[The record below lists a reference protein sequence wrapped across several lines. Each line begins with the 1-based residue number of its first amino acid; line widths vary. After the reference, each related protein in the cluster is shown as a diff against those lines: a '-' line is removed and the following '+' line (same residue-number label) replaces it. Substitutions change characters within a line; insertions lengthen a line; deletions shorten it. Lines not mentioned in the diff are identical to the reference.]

1 MDYQNKF
8 CPRCGVN
15 IQVGQRFCG
24 NCGSLQ
30 IAMPTSTSLTAGPK
44 KSSKKLW
51 LGIGI
56 PALLG
61 VAVTIA
67 IIAFALSIGSKDR
80 TIMVYMIGSD
90 LESQMAAASLDITEM
105 ENANFD
111 PEHTKL
117 LIYTGGTKK
126 WALDDINAEENA
138 IFEVSNGQITKLQ
151 TYEKSLMTNPG
162 NLTSFINY
170 AYDNYPADLYDLI
183 LWDHG
188 GGPIFGYGK
197 YENSIYGSTMKLSVL
212 SDALANTNII
222 TSGKKFDL
230 IGFDACLMGSM
241 EVANILSNYSD
252 YMVASE
258 ETEPGNGWDYA
269 FLDDLGRDGQI
280 NTTEDL
286 GRSIIDHYVVS
297 YDDYWYDSDL
307 SMSLVNLRKISSLIT
322 SVESLFTAVK
332 DEITNQTFSQYS
344 RTMTREKVYGYTG
357 RDSESYDLVDLMD
370 LCQSLNNTHG
380 AEVDKIKEDF
390 DDVVQYSRSN
400 IDNTNGLSVYFLNF
414 NKALAEEMLE
424 KYRDVVFSDKYYD
437 FLVKY
442 KGFVT
447 GDRKVA
453 NRTYS
458 DLSEN
463 KTADNAIEIDL
474 PDELRD
480 NYQSGEI
487 AIFRKLDDNVFMP
500 VYRSSEVELDGNKLR
515 ATSYDLQFVVEV
527 YKADGSIE
535 YGWSAMFE
543 KERTANY
550 ADYISFGLLGYTDD
564 SPLGFSLKNHE
575 THIRIL
581 PGNNEGQVRDIRV
594 QSESDTG
601 LASKMNLDPDKIAF
615 IDFMTGTYKLF
626 SDSGE
631 LDYNFES
638 HGVLYGSEASIE
650 KGDTYKIKL
659 VDLDYDFGDIYDG
672 KFKNTKDYYA
682 EFIVYDTQGDSHQLN
697 LVHIN

>member
-56 PALLG
+56 PAVLG

-126 WALDDINAEENA
+126 WALDEINAEENA

-151 TYEKSLMTNPG
+151 TYEKSLMTNPD

-197 YENSIYGSTMKLSVL
+197 DENSLSGSTMKLSAL

-269 FLDDLGRDGQI
+269 FLDDLSRDGQI

>member
-1 MDYQNKF
+1 
-8 CPRCGVN
+8 
-15 IQVGQRFCG
+15 
-24 NCGSLQ
+24 
-30 IAMPTSTSLTAGPK
+30 
-44 KSSKKLW
+44 
-51 LGIGI
+51 
-56 PALLG
+56 
-61 VAVTIA
+61 
-67 IIAFALSIGSKDR
+67 
-80 TIMVYMIGSD
+80 MIGSD

-126 WALDDINAEENA
+126 WALDEINAEENA

-151 TYEKSLMTNPG
+151 TYEKSLMTNPD

-197 YENSIYGSTMKLSVL
+197 DENSLSGSTMKLSVL

-424 KYRDVVFSDKYYD
+424 KYRDVDFSDKYYD

-458 DLSEN
+458 DLS
-463 KTADNAIEIDL
+463 
-474 PDELRD
+474 
-480 NYQSGEI
+480 
-487 AIFRKLDDNVFMP
+487 
-500 VYRSSEVELDGNKLR
+500 
-515 ATSYDLQFVVEV
+515 
-527 YKADGSIE
+527 
-535 YGWSAMFE
+535 
-543 KERTANY
+543 
-550 ADYISFGLLGYTDD
+550 
-564 SPLGFSLKNHE
+564 
-575 THIRIL
+575 
-581 PGNNEGQVRDIRV
+581 
-594 QSESDTG
+594 
-601 LASKMNLDPDKIAF
+601 
-615 IDFMTGTYKLF
+615 
-626 SDSGE
+626 
-631 LDYNFES
+631 
-638 HGVLYGSEASIE
+638 
-650 KGDTYKIKL
+650 
-659 VDLDYDFGDIYDG
+659 
-672 KFKNTKDYYA
+672 
-682 EFIVYDTQGDSHQLN
+682 
-697 LVHIN
+697 